1 MMEISFYRE
10 KLSESGHRML
20 NASIEES
27 QRRHHYYL
35 GLEHLFIAFADQEKT
50 MFQELMAAIGLNVE
64 AVLFSLA
71 EHLNISRQYLGVGL
85 KVPPA
90 TKQVFRVAWE
100 TAQRN
105 RRTQIDASD
114 LFLGIFHEVH
124 SIPARILKNY
134 GVDPAVALSRF
145 AAQLRTREEKVEE
158 FRKRYELPANLR
170 TFAVNLNLLAREG
183 KIPPIIGRDAEIDRI
198 LEYLCHKDRSNSV
211 MILGDP
217 GVGKTAVV
225 EGLAMRLEYEPHRV
239 PERLRGHHVVNLQ
252 MNTVVAGTVFR
263 GMFEDRIEKVIAEVK
278 ERKNLI
284 LFIDEAHTLVG
295 AGSAMGVP
303 SDAANIFKSALAR
316 GEVQMIGATTVTE
329 YKEILQEDEALSRR
343 FRVVKIGEPTLEETR
358 EILMGLKPRLEANYG
373 VEIQDEAID
382 FALSMSDR
390 YARSL
395 RLPDK
400 VINWLDTACVRV
412 EIRGDAEKTVTG
424 KDVLDVIATETK
436 NPPDILLRDVG
447 ERFRDIEE
455 RISRRLVGQK
465 EAIASVAK
473 SLRMNKGPLK
483 ANIYR
488 PDGVLLFL
496 GPTGVGKTEMARA
509 LAEYLFGDE
518 RQMIRVDM
526 SEYRDG
532 ALAVDKLI
540 GMPRGIVGSER
551 GGILTNQVKDN
562 PYSVVLLD
570 EIEKADT
577 YVHNLFLQAFDEGWL
592 TDGRGKK
599 VYFSD
604 TIIIMTSNL
613 GAEELSKLT
622 RPMGFGPGA
631 VDFEPVRKAV
641 LKAAENRFTPEFI
654 NRLDDVVVFTPALLR
669 RGPADR
675 RAVHRHDPEED
686 GGARKDAGRL
696 RRGRHRPGAHGV
708 LRQVRRAVP
717 QARDR
722 REGQGARH
730 AEVEGVR
737 PLPRRG
743 GRRGAGPHHAEGDRL
758 MPEEKEDKGF
768 KVIDRR
774 GVEPPSSP
782 PPAPP
787 PVDPRGRRL
796 RRASPPSVGENRADG
811 KEGTNLPPRVSK
823 ERKAARAAPRRGWA
837 SPGSSTSCSP
847 CRWERWSVSAC
858 SRDPT
863 GNVLRSTCRR
873 RRTPST
879 FSGSCRRRR
888 RGT

>member
-20 NASIEES
+20 NTSIEES

-50 MFQELMAAIGLNVE
+50 LFQELMAAIGLNVE
-64 AVLFSLA
+64 AVLYSVN

-105 RRTQIDASD
+105 RRSQIDSAD

-124 SIPARILKNY
+124 SIPARILKSY
-134 GVDPAVALSRF
+134 GVDPSVALSRF
-145 AAQLRTREEKVEE
+145 AAQLRSREEKVEE

-183 KIPPIIGRDAEIDRI
+183 KIPPIIGREAEIDQI
-198 LEYLCHKDRSNSV
+198 VEYLCHKDRCNSV
-211 MILGDP
+211 MVLGDP

-239 PERLRGHHVVNLQ
+239 PERLRGHQVVNLQ

-263 GMFEDRIEKVIAEVK
+263 GMFEDRIEKVIAEVR
-278 ERKNLI
+278 ERKNII
-284 LFIDEAHTLVG
+284 LFIDEAHTLIG

-316 GEVQMIGATTVTE
+316 GEVQIIGATTVTE
-329 YKEILQEDEALSRR
+329 YKEIIQEDEALSRR
-343 FRVVKIGEPTLEETR
+343 FRVVKIGEPTLDETR
-358 EILMGLKPRLEANYG
+358 EILLGLKPRLEANYG
-373 VEIQDEAID
+373 VAIRDEAID

-412 EIRGDAEKTVTG
+412 EIRGDGEKSVAAS
-424 KDVLDVIATETK
+424 DVLDVISGETK
-436 NPPDILLRDVG
+436 TPSDIVRRDVVD
-447 ERFRDIEE
+447 RFRDIEE
-455 RISRRLVGQK
+455 RLSRRVVGQR
-465 EAIASVAK
+465 EAIGAVAK
-473 SLRMNKGPLK
+473 ALRMNKGPLK

-496 GPTGVGKTEMARA
+496 GPTGVGKTEMAKA

-518 RQMIRVDM
+518 RLMVRVDM

-562 PYSVVLLD
+562 PYTVVLLD

-577 YVHNLFLQAFDEGWL
+577 YVHNLFLQVFDEGWL

-604 TIIIMTSNL
+604 AIIIMTSNL

-622 RPMGFGPGA
+622 RPLGFGAGA
-631 VDFEPVRKAV
+631 EDFEPVRKAV
-641 LKAAENRFTPEFI
+641 LRAAENRFTPEFI
-654 NRLDDVVVFTPALLR
+654 NRLDDIVVFAPLSFDEVRSIAELYLGSIRRMMEAHGKTLAVSGAALSALAQT
-669 RGPADR
+669 GFS
-675 RAVHRHDPEED
+675 VKY
-686 GGARKDAGRL
+686 GARFLKRTIDEKVKMPVTLKWKESDHFLVEEAG
-696 RRGRHRPGAHGV
+696 GEPV
-708 LRQVRRAVP
+708 VITQTVP
-717 QARDR
+717 
-722 REGQGARH
+722 
-730 AEVEGVR
+730 V
-737 PLPRRG
+737 
-743 GRRGAGPHHAEGDRL
+743 
-758 MPEEKEDKGF
+758 
-768 KVIDRR
+768 
-774 GVEPPSSP
+774 
-782 PPAPP
+782 
-787 PVDPRGRRL
+787 
-796 RRASPPSVGENRADG
+796 
-811 KEGTNLPPRVSK
+811 
-823 ERKAARAAPRRGWA
+823 
-837 SPGSSTSCSP
+837 
-847 CRWERWSVSAC
+847 
-858 SRDPT
+858 
-863 GNVLRSTCRR
+863 
-873 RRTPST
+873 
-879 FSGSCRRRR
+879 
-888 RGT
+888 

>member
-20 NASIEES
+20 NSSIEES

-50 MFQELMAAIGLNVE
+50 MFQELIAAIGLNVD

-134 GVDPAVALSRF
+134 GVDPSVALSRF

-170 TFAVNLNLLAREG
+170 TFGVNLNLLAREG
-183 KIPPIIGRDAEIDRI
+183 KIPPIIGRDPEIDRI

-316 GEVQMIGATTVTE
+316 GEVQMIGATTATE

-373 VEIQDEAID
+373 VEILDEAID

-412 EIRGDAEKTVTG
+412 EIRGDAGKTVTG

-455 RISRRLVGQK
+455 RISLRLVGQK
-465 EAIASVAK
+465 EAIASVAR

-551 GGILTNQVKDN
+551 GGILTNQVRDN

-613 GAEELSKLT
+613 GAEELSRLT
-622 RPMGFGPGA
+622 RPMGFGPGS

-641 LKAAENRFTPEFI
+641 LKAAENRFSPEFI
-654 NRLDDVVVFTPALLR
+654 NRLDDVVVFTPLSIEEVRRIAELYIDTIRKRMAAHGKTLAVSDAAAAAL
-669 RGPADR
+669 A
-675 RAVHRHDPEED
+675 RAGFSVKY
-686 GGARKDAGRL
+686 GARFLKRAIDEKVKVPVTLKWKESDHFLVEEVDGEV
-696 RRGRHRPGAHGV
+696 V
-708 LRQVRRAVP
+708 LITQKVAV
-717 QARDR
+717 
-722 REGQGARH
+722 
-730 AEVEGVR
+730 
-737 PLPRRG
+737 
-743 GRRGAGPHHAEGDRL
+743 
-758 MPEEKEDKGF
+758 
-768 KVIDRR
+768 
-774 GVEPPSSP
+774 
-782 PPAPP
+782 
-787 PVDPRGRRL
+787 
-796 RRASPPSVGENRADG
+796 
-811 KEGTNLPPRVSK
+811 
-823 ERKAARAAPRRGWA
+823 
-837 SPGSSTSCSP
+837 
-847 CRWERWSVSAC
+847 
-858 SRDPT
+858 
-863 GNVLRSTCRR
+863 
-873 RRTPST
+873 
-879 FSGSCRRRR
+879 
-888 RGT
+888 

>member
-50 MFQELMAAIGLNVE
+50 MFQELMAAIGLNVD

-105 RRTQIDASD
+105 RRAQIDASD

-134 GVDPAVALSRF
+134 GVDPSVALSRF

-263 GMFEDRIEKVIAEVK
+263 GMFEDRIEKVISEVK

-373 VEIQDEAID
+373 VEVQDEAID

-412 EIRGDAEKTVTG
+412 EIRGDEEKTVTG

-436 NPPDILLRDVG
+436 NPPDILLRDVE

-465 EAIASVAK
+465 EAVASVAK

-496 GPTGVGKTEMARA
+496 GPTGVGKTEMAKA

-654 NRLDDVVVFTPALLR
+654 NRLDDVVVFTPLTIDEVR
-669 RGPADR
+669 RIAELYIDTIRKRMAEHGKTLVVSDA
-675 RAVHRHDPEED
+675 AVASLART
-686 GGARKDAGRL
+686 GFSVKYGARFLKRGIDEKVKVPVTL
-696 RRGRHRPGAHGV
+696 RWKESDHFFVEEVDGV
-708 LRQVRRAVP
+708 PVLITQ
-717 QARDR
+717 
-722 REGQGARH
+722 
-730 AEVEGVR
+730 
-737 PLPRRG
+737 
-743 GRRGAGPHHAEGDRL
+743 
-758 MPEEKEDKGF
+758 
-768 KVIDRR
+768 KVT
-774 GVEPPSSP
+774 V
-782 PPAPP
+782 
-787 PVDPRGRRL
+787 
-796 RRASPPSVGENRADG
+796 
-811 KEGTNLPPRVSK
+811 
-823 ERKAARAAPRRGWA
+823 
-837 SPGSSTSCSP
+837 
-847 CRWERWSVSAC
+847 
-858 SRDPT
+858 
-863 GNVLRSTCRR
+863 
-873 RRTPST
+873 
-879 FSGSCRRRR
+879 
-888 RGT
+888 

>member
-35 GLEHLFIAFADQEKT
+35 GLEHLFIAFADQEKAL
-50 MFQELMAAIGLNVE
+50 FHDLMASIGLNVE
-64 AVLFSLA
+64 AVLYSVN

-105 RRTQIDASD
+105 RRSEIDAAD

-134 GVDPAVALSRF
+134 GVDPSVALSRF
-145 AAQLRTREEKVEE
+145 SAQLRSREEKVEE
-158 FRKRYELPANLR
+158 YRKRYELPGNLR
-170 TFAVNLNLLAREG
+170 AFAVNLNLLAREG
-183 KIPPIIGRDAEIDRI
+183 KIPPIIGREAEIDQI
-198 LEYLCHKDRSNSV
+198 VEYLCHKDRCNSV

-278 ERKNLI
+278 ERKNII

-316 GEVQMIGATTVTE
+316 GEVQIIGATTGTE
-329 YKEILQEDEALSRR
+329 YKEIVQEDEALARR
-343 FRVVKIGEPTLEETR
+343 FRVVKVGEPTVDETR
-358 EILMGLKPRLEANYG
+358 EILQGLKPRLEANNG
-373 VEIQDEAID
+373 VEVQDEAID
-382 FALSMSDR
+382 FALDMSER

-400 VINWLDTACVRV
+400 VINWIDTACVRV
-412 EIRGDAEKTVTG
+412 EIRGDEEKTV
-424 KDVLDVIATETK
+424 KARDVLEVISNETK
-436 NPPDILLRDVG
+436 NPQDIVRRDVI

-455 RISRRLVGQK
+455 RISRRVVGQK
-465 EAIASVAK
+465 EAISAMAK

-496 GPTGVGKTEMARA
+496 GPTGVGKTEMAKA
-509 LAEYLFGDE
+509 LAEYLFGDD
-518 RQMIRVDM
+518 RQLIRVDM

-613 GAEELSKLT
+613 GAEELSRLT
-622 RPMGFGPGA
+622 RPMGFGTGTD
-631 VDFEPVRKAV
+631 DFEPVRKAV

-654 NRLDDVVVFTPALLR
+654 NRLDDVIVFTPLAFDEVRRIAALYLDSI
-669 RGPADR
+669 GKMMAAHGKTLVYTESAVSSLS
-675 RAVHRHDPEED
+675 RAGFSVKY
-686 GGARKDAGRL
+686 GARFLK
-696 RRGRHRPGAHGV
+696 RGIDEKVKMPV
-708 LRQVRRAVP
+708 TLKW
-717 QARDR
+717 
-722 REGQGARH
+722 RESDH
-730 AEVEGVR
+730 FLVDEVEGEPVVITQ
-737 PLPRRG
+737 
-743 GRRGAGPHHAEGDRL
+743 
-758 MPEEKEDKGF
+758 
-768 KVIDRR
+768 KV
-774 GVEPPSSP
+774 
-782 PPAPP
+782 
-787 PVDPRGRRL
+787 PV
-796 RRASPPSVGENRADG
+796 
-811 KEGTNLPPRVSK
+811 
-823 ERKAARAAPRRGWA
+823 
-837 SPGSSTSCSP
+837 
-847 CRWERWSVSAC
+847 
-858 SRDPT
+858 
-863 GNVLRSTCRR
+863 
-873 RRTPST
+873 
-879 FSGSCRRRR
+879 
-888 RGT
+888 

>member
-10 KLSESGHRML
+10 KLSDSGHRVL

-35 GLEHLFIAFADQEKT
+35 GLEHLFIAFAEEEKAL
-50 MFQELMAAIGLNVE
+50 FRELMASIGLNVE
-64 AVLFSLA
+64 AVSYSVN

-105 RRTQIDASD
+105 RRTQIESTD

-124 SIPARILKNY
+124 SIPARILKSY
-134 GVDPAVALSRF
+134 GVDPSVALSRF
-145 AAQLRTREEKVEE
+145 SSQLRSREEKVEE

-170 TFAVNLNLLAREG
+170 TFSVNLNLLAREG
-183 KIPPIIGRDAEIDRI
+183 KIPPIIGREAEIDQI
-198 LEYLCHKDRSNSV
+198 IEYLCHKDRCNSV

-239 PERLRGHHVVNLQ
+239 PERLRGHQVVNLQ

-263 GMFEDRIEKVIAEVK
+263 GMFEDRIEKVISEVK
-278 ERKNLI
+278 ERKNII

-316 GEVQMIGATTVTE
+316 GEVQIIGATTGTE
-329 YKEILQEDEALSRR
+329 YKEIVQEDEALSRR
-343 FRVVKIGEPTLEETR
+343 FRVVKIGEPTLDETR
-358 EILMGLKPRLEANYG
+358 EILLGLKPRLEANYG
-373 VEIQDEAID
+373 VTIEDEAID
-382 FALSMSDR
+382 FALSMADR

-400 VINWLDTACVRV
+400 VINWMDTACVRV
-412 EIRGDAEKTVTG
+412 EIRGDGEKAVAS
-424 KDVLDVIATETK
+424 KDVLDVISSETK
-436 NPPDILLRDVG
+436 NPPDLICRDVVD
-447 ERFRDIEE
+447 RFRDIEE
-455 RISRRLVGQK
+455 RISRRVVGQK
-465 EAIASVAK
+465 EAIAAVSKA
-473 SLRMNKGPLK
+473 LRMNKGPLK

-496 GPTGVGKTEMARA
+496 GPTGVGKTEMAKA
-509 LAEYLFGDE
+509 LAEYLFGDD
-518 RQMIRVDM
+518 RHMVRVDM

-562 PYSVVLLD
+562 PYTVVLLD

-613 GAEELSKLT
+613 GAEELSKLS
-622 RPMGFGPGA
+622 RPMGFGHGA
-631 VDFEPVRKAV
+631 DDFEPVRKAV

-654 NRLDDVVVFTPALLR
+654 NRLDDIIVFAPLSFEEVRSIAAIYLDQIGRMMSSHGKTLVVSDAALSSLAR
-669 RGPADR
+669 TGFS
-675 RAVHRHDPEED
+675 VKY
-686 GGARKDAGRL
+686 GARFLK
-696 RRGRHRPGAHGV
+696 RGIDEKVKMPVTLKWKESDHFLVEEIDGATV
-708 LRQVRRAVP
+708 VISQKVP
-717 QARDR
+717 
-722 REGQGARH
+722 
-730 AEVEGVR
+730 V
-737 PLPRRG
+737 
-743 GRRGAGPHHAEGDRL
+743 
-758 MPEEKEDKGF
+758 
-768 KVIDRR
+768 
-774 GVEPPSSP
+774 
-782 PPAPP
+782 
-787 PVDPRGRRL
+787 
-796 RRASPPSVGENRADG
+796 
-811 KEGTNLPPRVSK
+811 
-823 ERKAARAAPRRGWA
+823 
-837 SPGSSTSCSP
+837 
-847 CRWERWSVSAC
+847 
-858 SRDPT
+858 
-863 GNVLRSTCRR
+863 
-873 RRTPST
+873 
-879 FSGSCRRRR
+879 
-888 RGT
+888 

>member
-10 KLSESGHRML
+10 KLSDSGHRVL
-20 NASIEES
+20 NTSIEES

-35 GLEHLFIAFADQEKT
+35 GLEHLFIAFAEEEKAL
-50 MFQELMAAIGLNVE
+50 FRELMASIGLNVE
-64 AVLFSLA
+64 AVQYSVN

-105 RRTQIDASD
+105 RRTQIDSTD

-124 SIPARILKNY
+124 SIPARILKSY
-134 GVDPAVALSRF
+134 GVDPSVALSRF
-145 AAQLRTREEKVEE
+145 SSQLRSREEKVEE

-183 KIPPIIGRDAEIDRI
+183 KIPPIIGREREIDQI
-198 LEYLCHKDRSNSV
+198 IEYLCHKDRCNSV

-217 GVGKTAVV
+217 GVGKTAMV

-239 PERLRGHHVVNLQ
+239 PERLRGHQVVNLQ

-278 ERKNLI
+278 ERKNII

-316 GEVQMIGATTVTE
+316 GEVQIIGATTGTE
-329 YKEILQEDEALSRR
+329 YKEIVQEDEALARR
-343 FRVVKIGEPTLEETR
+343 FRIVKIEEPTLDETR
-358 EILMGLKPRLEANYG
+358 EILLGLKPRLEANYG
-373 VEIQDEAID
+373 VTVQDEAID
-382 FALSMSDR
+382 FALSMADR

-400 VINWLDTACVRV
+400 VINWLDTSCVRV
-412 EIRGDAEKTVTG
+412 EIRGDEEKSVG
-424 KDVLDVIATETK
+424 ARDVLEVISSETK
-436 NPPDILLRDVG
+436 NPPDLISRDVVD
-447 ERFRDIEE
+447 RFRDIEE
-455 RISRRLVGQK
+455 RISRRVVGQK
-465 EAIASVAK
+465 EAIAAVSK
-473 SLRMNKGPLK
+473 GLRMNKGPLK

-496 GPTGVGKTEMARA
+496 GPTGVGKTEMAKA

-518 RQMIRVDM
+518 RHMVRVDM

-562 PYSVVLLD
+562 PYTVVLLD

-613 GAEELSKLT
+613 GAEELSKLS
-622 RPMGFGPGA
+622 RPMGFGPGGD
-631 VDFEPVRKAV
+631 DFEPVRKAV

-654 NRLDDVVVFTPALLR
+654 NRLDDIIVFTPLSFEEVRRIAAIYLDQIGRMMSVHGKTLVVSDAALSSLAR
-669 RGPADR
+669 AGFSVKYGARFLKRGIDEKVKMPVTLKWKESDHFL
-675 RAVHRHDPEED
+675 VEEVD
-686 GGARKDAGRL
+686 GGTVVITQK
-696 RRGRHRPGAHGV
+696 
-708 LRQVRRAVP
+708 VP
-717 QARDR
+717 
-722 REGQGARH
+722 
-730 AEVEGVR
+730 V
-737 PLPRRG
+737 
-743 GRRGAGPHHAEGDRL
+743 
-758 MPEEKEDKGF
+758 
-768 KVIDRR
+768 
-774 GVEPPSSP
+774 
-782 PPAPP
+782 
-787 PVDPRGRRL
+787 
-796 RRASPPSVGENRADG
+796 
-811 KEGTNLPPRVSK
+811 
-823 ERKAARAAPRRGWA
+823 
-837 SPGSSTSCSP
+837 
-847 CRWERWSVSAC
+847 
-858 SRDPT
+858 
-863 GNVLRSTCRR
+863 
-873 RRTPST
+873 
-879 FSGSCRRRR
+879 
-888 RGT
+888 

>member
-50 MFQELMAAIGLNVE
+50 MFQDLMAAIGLNVE

-263 GMFEDRIEKVIAEVK
+263 GMFEDRIEKVIAEVR
-278 ERKNLI
+278 ERRNLI

-316 GEVQMIGATTVTE
+316 GEVQMIGATTATE

-373 VEIQDEAID
+373 VEVLDEAID

-412 EIRGDAEKTVTG
+412 EIRGDGEKTVRAA
-424 KDVLDVIATETK
+424 DVLEVISGETKTPQDIVRRDVI
-436 NPPDILLRDVG
+436 D
-447 ERFRDIEE
+447 RFRDIEE
-455 RISRRLVGQK
+455 RLSRRVVGQK
-465 EAIASVAK
+465 EAIAAVAK
-473 SLRMNKGPLK
+473 ALRMNKGPLK

-496 GPTGVGKTEMARA
+496 GPTGVGKTEMAKA

-518 RQMIRVDM
+518 RHMVRVDM

-562 PYSVVLLD
+562 PYTVVLLD

-604 TIIIMTSNL
+604 TIIILTSNL
-613 GAEELSKLT
+613 GAEELSRLT
-622 RPMGFGPGA
+622 RPLGFGPGSE
-631 VDFEPVRKAV
+631 DFEPVRKAV
-641 LKAAENRFTPEFI
+641 LRAAENRFATEFI
-654 NRLDDVVVFTPALLR
+654 NRLDDIVVFSPLSFEEVRRIAGLYLDTIRRMMEAQGKTLVVSDAALSALAR
-669 RGPADR
+669 TGFS
-675 RAVHRHDPEED
+675 VKY
-686 GGARKDAGRL
+686 GARFLKRMIDEKVKMPVTL
-696 RRGRHRPGAHGV
+696 KWKESDQF
-708 LRQVRRAVP
+708 L
-717 QARDR
+717 
-722 REGQGARH
+722 
-730 AEVEGVR
+730 VEE
-737 PLPRRG
+737 
-743 GRRGAGPHHAEGDRL
+743 AEG
-758 MPEEKEDKGF
+758 ETVVITQ
-768 KVIDRR
+768 KV
-774 GVEPPSSP
+774 
-782 PPAPP
+782 
-787 PVDPRGRRL
+787 PV
-796 RRASPPSVGENRADG
+796 
-811 KEGTNLPPRVSK
+811 
-823 ERKAARAAPRRGWA
+823 
-837 SPGSSTSCSP
+837 
-847 CRWERWSVSAC
+847 
-858 SRDPT
+858 
-863 GNVLRSTCRR
+863 
-873 RRTPST
+873 
-879 FSGSCRRRR
+879 
-888 RGT
+888 

>member
-35 GLEHLFIAFADQEKT
+35 GLEHLFIAFAEEEKGL
-50 MFQELMAAIGLNVE
+50 FRELMGCIGLNVD
-64 AVLFSLA
+64 AVQYSVN

-105 RRTQIDASD
+105 RRTQIDATD

-124 SIPARILKNY
+124 SIPARILKSY

-145 AAQLRTREEKVEE
+145 ASQLRSREEKVEE

-183 KIPPIIGRDAEIDRI
+183 KIPPIVGRETEIDQI
-198 LEYLCHKDRSNSV
+198 IEYLCHKDRCNSV

-239 PERLRGHHVVNLQ
+239 PERLRGHQVVNLQ

-263 GMFEDRIEKVIAEVK
+263 GMFEDRIEKVIAEVR
-278 ERKNLI
+278 ERKNII

-316 GEVQMIGATTVTE
+316 GEVQIIGATTGTE
-329 YKEILQEDEALSRR
+329 YKEIIQEDEALARR
-343 FRVVKIGEPTLEETR
+343 FRIVKIGEPTLEETR

-373 VEIQDEAID
+373 VTVEDEAID
-382 FALSMSDR
+382 FALAMSDR

-400 VINWLDTACVRV
+400 VINWMDTACVRV
-412 EIRGDAEKTVTG
+412 EIRGDEEKLVAAN
-424 KDVLDVIATETK
+424 DVLEVISTETK
-436 NPPDILLRDVG
+436 NPPDLVRRDVVD
-447 ERFRDIEE
+447 RFHDLEE
-455 RISRRLVGQK
+455 RLSRRVVGQK
-465 EAIASVAK
+465 EAIGAVSKA
-473 SLRMNKGPLK
+473 LRMNKGPLK

-496 GPTGVGKTEMARA
+496 GPTGVGKTELARA

-518 RQMIRVDM
+518 RHMVRVDM

-551 GGILTNQVKDN
+551 GGILTNQVRDN
-562 PYSVVLLD
+562 PYTVVLLD

-577 YVHNLFLQAFDEGWL
+577 FVHNLFLQAFDEGWL

-613 GAEELSKLT
+613 GADELAKLA
-622 RPMGFGPGA
+622 RPMGFGHGA
-631 VDFEPVRKAV
+631 HDFEPVRKAV
-641 LKAAENRFTPEFI
+641 LKAAEQRFTPEFI
-654 NRLDDVVVFTPALLR
+654 NRLDDIVVFSPLAFDEVRQIASIYLDSIGRMMAAHGKTLVVSDAALSSLAR
-669 RGPADR
+669 SGFS
-675 RAVHRHDPEED
+675 VKY
-686 GGARKDAGRL
+686 GARFLKRDIDEKVKMPVTL
-696 RRGRHRPGAHGV
+696 KWKESDQFLVEEVDGAIV
-708 LRQVRRAVP
+708 VITQKVP
-717 QARDR
+717 
-722 REGQGARH
+722 
-730 AEVEGVR
+730 V
-737 PLPRRG
+737 
-743 GRRGAGPHHAEGDRL
+743 
-758 MPEEKEDKGF
+758 
-768 KVIDRR
+768 
-774 GVEPPSSP
+774 
-782 PPAPP
+782 
-787 PVDPRGRRL
+787 
-796 RRASPPSVGENRADG
+796 
-811 KEGTNLPPRVSK
+811 
-823 ERKAARAAPRRGWA
+823 
-837 SPGSSTSCSP
+837 
-847 CRWERWSVSAC
+847 
-858 SRDPT
+858 
-863 GNVLRSTCRR
+863 
-873 RRTPST
+873 
-879 FSGSCRRRR
+879 
-888 RGT
+888 